1 MMVKTHN
8 QLFVITEAD
17 LFYEIN
23 IYDENF
29 PSFVLCDNNSI
40 IESMIV
46 KKLSGKNIIN
56 LSYGFCHFFAW
67 NDKNEIFCWGN
78 NSCGQLGIGK
88 RDDETTSLDFI
99 NTLRHNKKNSIPYRS
114 FGKHQNEPEL
124 NVFLSNLNIVDIR
137 CGFWHSLALTNNG
150 DVYAWGL
157 ISTGESIEKMSQ
169 TTPIKVNGFDGE
181 KVVKISCGYKHS
193 LALTESGRVFSWG
206 ENSYGQLGTGNEIN
220 REKPKMIEIENVSF
234 KKIGCGQRH
243 SLLLSSDGV
252 IYAFGDNRCG
262 QIGCGNQETQNK
274 PIKLTGYDRFIDIT
288 SFFMEDI
295 SVAQSI
301 NKNFYVWGNC
311 GEETNLTPL
320 LTSCKSFD
328 EVFSNYTY
336 IQFKLRDNDLI
347 FRDNYFVNEFTVIGK
362 KLEHGTFEKVFKVK
376 DKKGNYFAIKKVK
389 PIDDYE
395 NDFLREY
402 IKQSIVNQIGSEFF
416 VKHYD
421 TWLEKKR
428 NSSGFTLYIKMELC
442 DKTLKDVMNE
452 IHTEFLKK
460 EDKTLNPIGY
470 YLASEI
476 FIDILKGVLYLHQHK
491 VTHRNLNPSNILL
504 KKESNGEISVKIID
518 FGLSKLHEFT
528 EQSHTQDRGMY
539 RYVAPEVMNSNTN
552 GVKADIY
559 SLGIILENLFK
570 IDPTKYVTNL
580 LYNVEQILF

>member
-8 QLFVITEAD
+8 QLFAITEAD

-29 PSFVLCDNNSI
+29 PSFVLCDDNSI

-46 KKLSGKNIIN
+46 KQLSGKSIIN

-88 RDDETTSLDFI
+88 RDDEIASLDFI
-99 NTLRHNKKNSIPYRS
+99 NALRHKKENFLERS

-124 NVFLSNLNIVDIR
+124 NVLLSNLNIIDIR
-137 CGFWHSLALTNNG
+137 CGFWHSLALAKSG
-150 DVYAWGL
+150 EVYAWGL
-157 ISTGESIEKMSQ
+157 ISTGESIEEMSQ
-169 TTPIKVNGFDGE
+169 TTPIKIDGFDSE
-181 KVVKISCGYKHS
+181 KVVMISCGYKHS

-206 ENSYGQLGTGNEIN
+206 ENSYGQLGVENEIN
-220 REKPKMIEIENVSF
+220 REKPKMIEIENFSF
-234 KKIGCGQRH
+234 EKISCGQRH
-243 SLLLSSDGV
+243 SLLLSRDGV
-252 IYAFGDNRCG
+252 IFAFGDNRCG
-262 QIGCGNQETQNK
+262 QIGSGNKETQNK
-274 PIKLTGYDRFIDIT
+274 PIKLTGSDRFINIA
-288 SFFMEDI
+288 SSFMEDI

-301 NKNFYVWGNC
+301 NNNFYVWGNC
-311 GEETNLTPL
+311 GEETHLTPL
-320 LTSCKSFD
+320 LTCCKSFD
-328 EVFSNYTY
+328 EVFSNYTC
-336 IQFKLRDNDLI
+336 IQYKLRDNDLLY
-347 FRDNYFVNEFTVIGK
+347 RDGYFENEFTVIGK
-362 KLEHGTFEKVFKVK
+362 ELEHGTFGKVFKIK
-376 DKKGNYFAIKKVK
+376 DKNGNYFAIRKVK
-389 PIDDYE
+389 PIDGYE
-395 NDFLREY
+395 KDFLREF
-402 IKQSIVNQIGSEFF
+402 IKLSIANQIGSEFF

-421 TWLEKKR
+421 SWFEKNK
-428 NSSGFTLYIKMELC
+428 NNTGFILYIKIELC

-460 EDKTLNPIGY
+460 EDKILSLVGY

-476 FIDILKGVLYLHQHK
+476 FIDILRSVLYLHQHK
-491 VTHRNLNPSNILL
+491 VTHRNLNPSNILF
-504 KKESNGEISVKIID
+504 KKESNCDIYVKIID

-528 EQSHTQDRGMY
+528 EQSHTQGREMY

-580 LYNVEQILF
+580 L